1 MKTTKYFVE
10 YIVETKDGERYIE
23 TEKDMI
29 LVSKGNQTNDVYT
42 IDEKL
47 IPGKLYMTEKYASA
61 HRIVKFIRLKQN
73 SFGTD
78 DEQADP
84 ECLVEFVNESRKFI
98 HLSELIELQWP
109 YTTNILQEDIRG
121 WEAAGEIIPQQKHNR
136 LRINSK
142 LKHYW
147 KKIKLYF

>member
-1 MKTTKYFVE
+1 
-10 YIVETKDGERYIE
+10 
-23 TEKDMI
+23 MI

-84 ECLVEFVNESRKFI
+84 ECLAEFVNESRKFI
-98 HLSELIELQWP
+98 HLSELMELQWP
-109 YTTNILQEDIRG
+109 YTTNIL
-121 WEAAGEIIPQQKHNR
+121 P
-136 LRINSK
+136 
-142 LKHYW
+142 
-147 KKIKLYF
+147 KKTARKPLPLGMWMNCGVRYFFCNFF

>member
-1 MKTTKYFVE
+1 MEIRTTFAVDDIVE
-10 YIVETKDGERYIE
+10 YWNRPARVTEVNLIE
-23 TEKDMI
+23 
-29 LVSKGNQTNDVYT
+29 DVINRVNY
-42 IDEKL
+42 
-47 IPGKLYMTEKYASA
+47 
-61 HRIVKFIRLKQN
+61 FI
-73 SFGTD
+73 
-78 DEQADP
+78 
-84 ECLVEFVNESRKFI
+84 EFVNESRKFI

-121 WEAAGEIIPQQKHNR
+121 WEAAGETIPQQKHNR